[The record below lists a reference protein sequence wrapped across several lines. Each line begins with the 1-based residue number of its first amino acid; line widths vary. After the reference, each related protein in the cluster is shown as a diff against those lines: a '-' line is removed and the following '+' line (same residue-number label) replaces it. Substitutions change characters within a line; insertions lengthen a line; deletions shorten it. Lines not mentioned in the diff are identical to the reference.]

1 MAPESEATERKRL
14 ARLSR
19 PQWEER
25 SGSNEHRALIRR
37 PGLLLHRGGDRR
49 SLSRPIGT
57 RRSRSLSFPS
67 LILIPPFHSC
77 RRRRRIGHGRRSL
90 PLTLLLLFLRCLR
103 RRAHPRPFSRLP
115 EGAMCSCTYI
125 ALSLCPP
132 SPSCR
137 SCNSALVGTTHAR
150 ASFGIASSS
159 QLTISLLLRR
169 LCIVVGRWDG
179 QSVARSGDANWR
191 RRRRR
196 CRPAPVSGGERPWL
210 WLRVHLSRGQRCAIR
225 SR

>member
-37 PGLLLHRGGDRR
+37 PGLLLRGGDRR

-90 PLTLLLLFLRCLR
+90 PLTLLLLLFLAR

-125 ALSLCPP
+125 ALSLSVLPLPRVAVATQPSLEQHTRARVVRHRIIKPAHNLPP
-132 SPSCR
+132 PPPVVNRCW
-137 SCNSALVGTTHAR
+137 T
-150 ASFGIASSS
+150 
-159 QLTISLLLRR
+159 
-169 LCIVVGRWDG
+169 VGR
-179 QSVARSGDANWR
+179 SVGRSVR
-191 RRRRR
+191 
-196 CRPAPVSGGERPWL
+196 
-210 WLRVHLSRGQRCAIR
+210 
-225 SR
+225 